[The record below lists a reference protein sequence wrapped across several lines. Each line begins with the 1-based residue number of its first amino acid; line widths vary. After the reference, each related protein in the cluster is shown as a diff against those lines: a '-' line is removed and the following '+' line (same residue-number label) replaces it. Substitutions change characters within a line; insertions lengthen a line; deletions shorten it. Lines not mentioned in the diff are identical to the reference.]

1 MICRKAVN
9 LQFYDMKKTNMRR
22 AIASDAARLAACI
35 DRAYESYTKSI
46 DDLPAVSDGVEE
58 DIANNAVWV
67 VERNDK
73 IVGGLILI
81 FKPTYALLV
90 NIAVDPCERG
100 TGLGRA
106 LIVQAEEEC
115 RKLKIPKLKLSTHVK
130 MPSNVKLYEHL
141 GWNEMGRTESK
152 IQMEKILDG

>member
-1 MICRKAVN
+1 
-9 LQFYDMKKTNMRR
+9 MKKSIIRR
-22 AIASDAARLAACI
+22 AIASDAASLAVCI
-35 DRAYESYTKSI
+35 DRAYENYTKSI
-46 DDLPAVSDGVEE
+46 DDLPEVSEGIEE
-58 DIANNAVWV
+58 DIANNTVWV

-115 RKLKIPKLKLSTHVK
+115 RKLKILKLKLSTHVK
-130 MPSNVKLYEHL
+130 MPSNVKLYGHL
-141 GWNEMGRTESK
+141 GWNETGRTESK
-152 IQMEKILDG
+152 IKMEKFLDD